1 MSDKLQFVD
10 IQLSRVVGFE
20 RCDKLKFVGLRRIR
34 MSVEFRPRKM
44 SEYLTSARRRKWLI
58 LLPTVAIGLAIA
70 YVVFR
75 LPDIYESTTLIVVT
89 TSTLPNTVVPT
100 ITEETLTREL
110 TSISQVVT
118 SRSSL
123 QPLMEKYD
131 LYKDER
137 RRGEPMELLID
148 SMRKQIKVEVN
159 TSNHEITNGFNI
171 TYRGRDPKSTQ
182 AVAAELASKYIDEQ
196 TKGTVNAGTSAKQF
210 IEEQVRQ
217 AREELDSIDTQRLTY
232 LQQNM
237 NNLPSQSQALVGRL
251 TALHEGQKA
260 LISELGR
267 SRDMGSAYRS
277 QLADITKSYDQEIA
291 LSAENTTDPK
301 TTLAWAELVRR
312 RSEYEGE
319 LQILLTNLREKNPD
333 VVAKRHQIEDI
344 KAQQDLMINDW
355 KTKIEE
361 RKQKLIQL
369 SDPRILSLKTQIAMM
384 DSDTQRQQ
392 KMLDETNKQIAEL
405 DARINAIPNAE
416 VGIEAIDR
424 EYQTKKLNYDSL
436 LAQQQKVVMGADAAK
451 DQQGG
456 GIQVVDP
463 ANLPALPVAPKR
475 AVLTA
480 VGFGIGLALGLL
492 FAGGIEVRRLF
503 TIQTTEDAKHYT
515 NLPVLAT
522 IPELLTPAEARAI
535 PRRRVFAMAA
545 SIAFAVV
552 AIPTLAFVLRLTHV
566 FEKFLM

>member
-1 MSDKLQFVD
+1 
-10 IQLSRVVGFE
+10 
-20 RCDKLKFVGLRRIR
+20 
-34 MSVEFRPRKM
+34 MSVEFRPRKIG
-44 SEYLTSARRRKWLI
+44 EYFDIVRKRKWLI
-58 LLPTVAIGLAIA
+58 LLPTIAVGLAIS
-70 YVVFR
+70 YVVYR
-75 LPDIYESTTLIVVT
+75 LPDVYESTTLIVVT

-217 AREELDSIDTQRLTY
+217 AKDELDSIDTQRLTY

-319 LQILLTNLREKNPD
+319 LQNLLTTLREKNPD

-384 DSDTQRQQ
+384 DSDTERQQ

-405 DARINAIPNAE
+405 DGRINAIPNAE

-424 EYQTKKLNYDSL
+424 EYQTKKLNYDNL

-463 ANLPALPVAPKR
+463 ANLPERPVAPKR

-480 VGFGIGLALGLL
+480 AGFGIGLALGLL
-492 FAGGIEVRRLF
+492 LAVGFELRRLF

-522 IPELLTPAEARAI
+522 IPELLTPMEARAI
-535 PRRRVFAMAA
+535 PRRKVFAMAA
-545 SIAFAVV
+545 SVAFAIV
-552 AIPTLAFVLRLTHV
+552 AIPALAFVLRLTHI